1 MDSIFD
7 LLNILDGTVLGIKN
21 PEIETLTVKKPEVEK
36 AICNKHATIINTC
49 GTLTVKKPEIEK
61 VIYNKPT
68 TIIKWSDGT
77 KTVVKCDKEDEY
89 DPVKGLL
96 IAILKKNYGN
106 KGSFYKDL
114 VVPWLPKEEEK

>member
-7 LLNILDGTVLGIKN
+7 LSLGLDAEPLRRIMIS
-21 PEIETLTVKKPEVEK
+21 PDLI
-36 AICNKHATIINTC
+36 TC

-61 VIYNKPT
+61 VIYNKPA

-77 KTVVKCDKEDEY
+77 KTVVKCDKEDVY

-114 VVPWLPKEEEK
+114 VVPWLPKEEEKHD

>member
-1 MDSIFD
+1 MEEFTNIIFNPD
-7 LLNILDGTVLGIKN
+7 LQTLLAGFPTYTYKVLS
-21 PEIETLTVKKPEVEK
+21 KPK
-36 AICNKHATIINTC
+36 
-49 GTLTVKKPEIEK
+49 IEK
-61 VIYNKPT
+61 VIYNKPA

-77 KTVVKCDKEDEY
+77 KTVVKCDAEDTY

-114 VVPWLPKEEEK
+114 VVPWLPKKEKL